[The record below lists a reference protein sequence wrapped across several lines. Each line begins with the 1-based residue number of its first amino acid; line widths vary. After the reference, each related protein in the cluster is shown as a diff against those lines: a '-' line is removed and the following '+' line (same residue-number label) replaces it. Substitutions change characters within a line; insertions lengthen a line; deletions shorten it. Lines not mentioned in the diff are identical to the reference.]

1 MKKNILS
8 PVSRLLWPCFDPYHL
23 QKAHCLPGVHA
34 VANRPIFQ
42 KISASGMI
50 IQCVVRTNPPK
61 SACFFWRV
69 RSDIQ
74 RFIRRLRSDTAA
86 VALPIYSR
94 IFLLSIFRSPDFFQI
109 EGETKIA
116 LSALLHSFSDHT
128 FQTENSET
136 GQQKINHRVWSR
148 QHPYDKDIIQKKR
161 YIYSTRSYLL
171 GGKKFFMKYCT
182 QSHL

>member
-42 KISASGMI
+42 KISAYGMI

-74 RFIRRLRSDTAA
+74 HFIRRLRSDTAA

-94 IFLLSIFRSPDFFQI
+94 TFLLSIFRSPDFFQI
-109 EGETKIA
+109 EGEKKSSI
-116 LSALLHSFSDHT
+116 SPPSQFFRPHFSD
-128 FQTENSET
+128 
-136 GQQKINHRVWSR
+136 R
-148 QHPYDKDIIQKKR
+148 
-161 YIYSTRSYLL
+161 
-171 GGKKFFMKYCT
+171 KFRDRTAKN
-182 QSHL
+182 